1 MKMAA
6 EGAGRQQGEAAEPR
20 ERGENEDGKE
30 GEKDGEKETAAG
42 LRRPAGRRKAVM
54 GGRKERRKRPEEK
67 DERDTEDGW

>member
-1 MKMAA
+1 MQR
-6 EGAGRQQGEAAEPR
+6 EQDGSRGEAAEPR

-30 GEKDGEKETAAG
+30 GEKEREKETAAG
-42 LRRPAGRRKAVM
+42 LVRHAGGRKVVM